1 MTVMLLWRRSLPRY
15 QPSKYYRLFAVLFV
29 VAIIVISILA
39 LLPQEQAPQLQWSDK
54 LTHMFAFM
62 VLAFLLRM
70 GFRIS
75 YFQSLALLIGY
86 GMLIEF
92 AQYFTPD
99 RSAEWA
105 DVGADTIGSFI
116 GLKLYKY
123 FRRLLR

>member
-1 MTVMLLWRRSLPRY
+1 LSRY
-15 QPSKYYRLFAVLFV
+15 QRSKYHRLFAALFLLAI
-29 VAIIVISILA
+29 VAITILA
-39 LLPQEQAPQLQWSDK
+39 LLPQERAPQLSWSDK
-54 LTHMFAFM
+54 LNHMFAFM

-86 GMLIEF
+86 GMLLE
-92 AQYFTPD
+92 ASQYFTPD

-105 DVGADTIGSFI
+105 DVGADTMGIFF

-123 FRRLLR
+123 LRRIL

>member
-1 MTVMLLWRRSLPRY
+1 MPRY
-15 QPSKYYRLFAVLFV
+15 QHSKYHKFFAVLFV
-29 VAIIVISILA
+29 LAIVVISILA
-39 LLPQEQAPQLQWSDK
+39 LLPQDQAPQLHWSDK
-54 LTHMFAFM
+54 LNHLFAFM

-86 GMLIEF
+86 GMLIEV

-105 DVGADTIGSFI
+105 DVGADAMGSFL

-123 FRRLLR
+123 LRRLLR

>member
-1 MTVMLLWRRSLPRY
+1 MPRY
-15 QPSKYYRLFAVLFV
+15 QPSKYHRLFAVLFV

-54 LTHMFAFM
+54 LNHMFAFM

-86 GMLIEF
+86 GMLIEV

-123 FRRLLR
+123 FRRLFR